1 MQGELCHNRARAML
15 NQEVITEAETAAIQ
29 IPAGNA
35 VLLPEGS
42 RIYVTQMLGNSIT
55 AATDVGLVRIS
66 REEGNPSQKE
76 LAEKMELSTAAV
88 AVSLKKLETGGY
100 VARCA
105 DTDDSRIN
113 RVTVTEKGRLTVKK
127 SHALFDA
134 LDTEMFAGV
143 SEEEI
148 DLCMT
153 TMEKLMTNMKNAL
166 GVEQE

>member
-1 MQGELCHNRARAML
+1 MPDVTRYRDFNKRMRRTGLLHLRLCQARMRPLGLQPAEHML
-15 NQEVITEAETAAIQ
+15 
-29 IPAGNA
+29 
-35 VLLPEGS
+35 L
-42 RIYVTQMLGNSIT
+42 M
-55 AATDVGLVRIS
+55 RIS
-66 REEGNPSQKE
+66 REEGNLSQKE

-113 RVTVTEKGRLTVKK
+113 RVTVTAKGRLTVKK